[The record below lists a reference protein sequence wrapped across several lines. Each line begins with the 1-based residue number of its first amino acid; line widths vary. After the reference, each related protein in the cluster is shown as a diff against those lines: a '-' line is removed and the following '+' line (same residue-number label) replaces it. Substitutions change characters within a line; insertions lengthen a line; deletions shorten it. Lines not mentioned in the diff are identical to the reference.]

1 MWCLLCSKDAAEQQ
15 RDYENKVLILNQMIK
30 SLTEEIG
37 SAKRQAE
44 TSCPLYDPN
53 HKDWVEHHNLV
64 RKRKRK
70 REELESLLDE
80 MKKPCQVQKAG

>member
-1 MWCLLCSKDAAEQQ
+1 VFAVQQDAAEQQ

-44 TSCPLYDPN
+44 
-53 HKDWVEHHNLV
+53 
-64 RKRKRK
+64 
-70 REELESLLDE
+70 
-80 MKKPCQVQKAG
+80 